1 MEKVAKIVCASL
13 DCKYIS
19 DRNTC
24 TCKEI
29 KLKDCYYNT
38 KNEGY
43 KHFHICKNYEQV
55 ESIEQLQKELK
66 EFFKNKN

>member
-1 MEKVAKIVCASL
+1 MAKIICASL

-19 DRNTC
+19 DKNTC

-66 EFFKNKN
+66 EFFKNEK

>member
-1 MEKVAKIVCASL
+1 MAKIICASL

-19 DRNTC
+19 EKNTC
-24 TCKEI
+24 TLKQI

-43 KHFHICKNYEQV
+43 KHFHICKNYEQD
-55 ESIEQLQKELK
+55 ESIEQLQKDIKRWFDER
-66 EFFKNKN
+66 